1 MGTLRSVYPNM
12 MQILRAGE
20 WEQEQ
25 RAEQKADR
33 MLARRKDP
41 VALFE
46 AFYEEVTGET
56 LLAEGKKAVTDIIR
70 ELEDCL

>member
-1 MGTLRSVYPNM
+1 
-12 MQILRAGE
+12 
-20 WEQEQ
+20 
-25 RAEQKADR
+25 

-46 AFYEEVTGET
+46 GFDEEVTGET